1 MTEKEKLIIH
11 PRPSS
16 IVASLYTLR
25 DLNVDVAILHG
36 PPGCS
41 FKHARLLEEDNL
53 HVLTSAMDEN
63 DFVFG
68 GKEKLERT
76 IDKAVELFRP
86 KTIALVGTC
95 TSMIIGEEL
104 TDLVSYAPDGVEI
117 LCVETHAGYANNT
130 DGVISVLEP
139 AMEVGMIT
147 SDELERQRRLLTE
160 ATNVEIRHGAASK
173 GYLEPSRGDLKYK
186 AAERLIELI
195 RSGKKIAGILNAKK
209 ETAYMFADEII
220 ALYETAKLY
229 GMEKN
234 IVVFSNTDES
244 LGLPRVKEHAI
255 NVMKGFEE
263 KGVPVHEIIG
273 GLDEYAVTGEKVKTL
288 LTYKYTVDAAVIAGV
303 PHALFMESFLRKK
316 YAVAIP
322 DQTLS
327 GTVAREIIIET
338 ELFSIT
344 NGPRQVLPLKEM
356 GHHHVMVEIDL
367 HPQTLGVSTIV
378 PSEFGDTLRSV
389 AADIISKEKEGAK

>member
-1 MTEKEKLIIH
+1 MKDEKLIIH

-68 GKEKLERT
+68 GREKLMRT
-76 IDKAVELFRP
+76 IDKAIELFSP

-104 TDLVSYAPDGVEI
+104 TDSIADVPEGINVI
-117 LCVETHAGYANNT
+117 CIETHAGYANNT

-139 AMEVGMIT
+139 ASVCGMIT
-147 SDELERQRRLLTE
+147 AEELERQRHLLKE
-160 ATNVEIRHGAASK
+160 ATAVEVRHGAASK
-173 GYLEPSRGDLKYK
+173 GYLEPSRGDIKYK
-186 AAERLIELI
+186 AAEKLLEKIKA
-195 RSGKKIAGILNAKK
+195 GKKIIGILNAKK
-209 ETAYMFADEII
+209 ETAYMFADELI
-220 ALYETAKLY
+220 ALYETARLL

-234 IVVFSNTDES
+234 IALFSNTDVT
-244 LGLPRVKEHAI
+244 LGLPRVREHAK
-255 NVMKGFEE
+255 NVMKAFEE
-263 KGVPVHEIIG
+263 RNIPIHEIIG
-273 GLDEYAVTGEKVKTL
+273 GLDEYAITGERVKEL
-288 LTYKYTVDAAVIAGV
+288 LQTEYKNYDAALITGV
-303 PHALFMESFLRKK
+303 PHALLMEPF
-316 YAVAIP
+316 A
-322 DQTLS
+322 
-327 GTVAREIIIET
+327 EM

-344 NGPRQVLPLKEM
+344 NGPRQVAPLKEM
-356 GHHHVMVEIDL
+356 GHQHVMVEIDL
-367 HPQTLGVSTIV
+367 HPKTLGVADIV
-378 PSEFGDTLRSV
+378 PSEFGDTLRAVCEDDLQRKS
-389 AADIISKEKEGAK
+389 

>member
-1 MTEKEKLIIH
+1 MTENEKLIIH

-41 FKHARLLEEDNL
+41 FKHARLLEEDRL
-53 HVLTSAMDEN
+53 RVLTSAMDEN

-76 IDKAVELFRP
+76 IDKAVELFHP

-104 TDLVSYAPDGVEI
+104 TDLVSYAPDGVDI

-139 AMEVGMIT
+139 ATEAGMLT
-147 SDELERQRRLLTE
+147 PEELERQRRLLAE

-186 AAERLIELI
+186 AAGRLLELI
-195 RSGKKIAGILNAKK
+195 RGGKKIAGVLNAKK

-220 ALYETAKLY
+220 ALYETAKLF

-234 IVVFSNTDES
+234 ITVFSNTDES

-273 GLDEYAVTGEKVKTL
+273 GLDEYAVTGDKLKAL
-288 LTYKYTVDAAVIAGV
+288 FGKYAFDAAVIAGV
-303 PHALFMESFLRKK
+303 PHALPMDAFL
-316 YAVAIP
+316 
-322 DQTLS
+322 
-327 GTVAREIIIET
+327 GM

-367 HPQTLGVSTIV
+367 HPQTLGVSSIV
-378 PSEFGDTLRSV
+378 SSEFGDTLRAV
-389 AADIISKEKEGAK
+389 AADGIQKEMVGGK